1 MNPSYILLN
10 CLTLLLSACV
20 GITQAETSMAT
31 SKTSFVLTDTDKGV
45 DGLNNPRDIALSK
58 DKKWLFVASADDNAL
73 SVFKINDDFSLT
85 HQQTIKSSKQV
96 KLEGALSVVT
106 DSQSQNVYVLSYYH
120 SALLHFSFDEASG
133 LTLKHTLSDNLPFQQ
148 VFKQPDTIQPKQDT
162 MGILGGYELHI
173 DHLTNQLF
181 IASTVSHGV
190 SVFDIDKNGT
200 PTLTQRIN
208 TMKDNALSGA
218 VSVTTDD
225 SGQFLAVAGMN
236 GKAVSIYT
244 KNVTGTFEYTQT
256 IKHQFEMP
264 ISVTFAQNG
273 QYLLA
278 VDAMTSGI
286 VVFQQRNN
294 QSYELM
300 QVMSKTEHGING
312 LNKVAFLKDNESIMT
327 FSEQSHRIDKFE
339 LIDSALNHTQT
350 LSVPSLQSATSLELL
365 DSHHAVST
373 WAKSDALAVFKI
385 AETKKGN

>member
-1 MNPSYILLN
+1 
-10 CLTLLLSACV
+10 
-20 GITQAETSMAT
+20 MAKSNT
-31 SKTSFVLTDTDKGV
+31 IFVLTDTDKGV

-73 SVFKINDDFSLT
+73 SVFKINDDFSLS
-85 HQQTIKSSKQV
+85 HQQTIKSSEHV

-148 VFKQPDTIQPKQDT
+148 VFKQPDTIQPEQDT
-162 MGILGGYELHI
+162 IGILGGYELHI

-190 SVFDIDKNGT
+190 SVFDIDQDGT

-208 TMKDNALSGA
+208 TIKDNALSGA

-244 KNVTGTFEYTQT
+244 KNVTGSFEYTQT
-256 IKHQFEMP
+256 IKHHFEMP

-273 QYLLA
+273 LYLIA
-278 VDAMTSGI
+278 VDAMNSDI
-286 VVFQQRNN
+286 VIFQQRNN

-300 QVMSKTEHGING
+300 QVMSNTEHDING
-312 LNKVAFLKDNESIMT
+312 LNKVAFLKDDKSVVT

-339 LIDSALNHTQT
+339 LIDSALKHTQT